1 MNTLKVLESQITG
14 ELEKL
19 RRLLNEA
26 AEVGRKR
33 SSNINIRAGA
43 SILHDFYTGVEDIF
57 HAISSTIDNRVPS
70 GVRWHIELLHQMTL
84 DIEGVRSHIINKEA
98 AKMLEE
104 YLRFRHLFRKRY
116 GFDLEWINIKN
127 LLKRLPAV
135 YSAFEKDISNVFMD
149 KEK

>member
-19 RRLLNEA
+19 KRLLNEA
-26 AEVGRKR
+26 AEVGKKR
-33 SSNINIRAGA
+33 PSNINIRAGA

-57 HAISSTIDNRVPS
+57 HAIASTIDSRVPS

-84 DIEGVRSHIINKEA
+84 DIDGVRSHIISKEA

-116 GFDLEWINIKN
+116 GFDLEWINIKH

-135 YSAFEKDISNVFMD
+135 YSAFEKDISKVFMD
-149 KEK
+149 EEK